1 MLTIFLSSTTKDLAQ
16 CREAAYRAITGLD
29 GYHCVRMEDFGSW
42 DTAPDDFCRAKVAKC
57 DLFVCIAGPLY
68 GSRSPAGQ
76 SYTEREFEAAV
87 EHNKTCLVFLTAE
100 DFPLAANL
108 IESDE
113 DRKCQLKFR
122 ERIADGRVIARFSTP
137 DQASIK
143 VVQAIRNWEASQ
155 AASTPTQATLLVSQ
169 IKSVSYRVA
178 VLNHSTLVSDDE
190 VKTAVA
196 ALQTQIHRDFAPAW
210 GIDAELVFVAKDSEP
225 APGSWWLV
233 VEDNSEYPG
242 AVAYHTL
249 TSEGLPQV
257 KIAVGNAKQAGWEW
271 TMAASHDLMEM
282 LANPMLNLTVFV
294 AADNGTSGK
303 LYVREICD
311 PVSSPEYTYKIDGV
325 VVSNFVFPS
334 WFESFRKPGSS
345 QFDYGNHLSA
355 PFELGKGAYMTVFDV
370 KDGSGWRPVFSQQQS
385 QATEP
390 KTAAK
395 KKRKAKS

>member
-1 MLTIFLSSTTKDLAQ
+1 
-16 CREAAYRAITGLD
+16 
-29 GYHCVRMEDFGSW
+29 MEDFGSW

-57 DLFVCIAGPLY
+57 DLFICIAGPLY

-76 SYTEREFEAAV
+76 SYTEREFEAAID
-87 EHNKTCLVFLTAE
+87 HGKTCLVFMTAE

-113 DRKCQLKFR
+113 DRKCQLAFR
-122 ERIADGRVIARFSTP
+122 QRIAEGRIITRFSTA
-137 DQASIK
+137 DQASVQ
-143 VVQAIRNWEASQ
+143 VVQSIRNWEASQ
-155 AASTPTQATLLVSQ
+155 AASTPTEATLLVSQ

-178 VLNHSTLVSDDE
+178 VLNRSTMVTDDE

-210 GIDAELVFVAKDSEP
+210 GIDAELAFVAKDSEP

-233 VEDNSEYPG
+233 VEDNSEFAG

-249 TSEGLPQV
+249 TSEGLPRV
-257 KIAVGNAKQAGWEW
+257 KISVANAKQANWEW
-271 TMAASHDLMEM
+271 TMAASHDLMER

-334 WFESFRKPGSS
+334 WFESFRKKGSS
-345 QFDYGNHLSA
+345 QFDYGNYLTS
-355 PFELGKGAYMTVFDV
+355 PFELGAGAYMTTFDV
-370 KDGSGWRPVFSQQQS
+370 RDGSGWRPVFTLVSSNRKRPSLRPLQKRS
-385 QATEP
+385 ANP
-390 KTAAK
+390 KAESLRNPYSGSCQPPISAASS
-395 KKRKAKS
+395 RASGGPQVPHS